1 MTDYRLVMVMT
12 PEEEDNYTKNNPHI
26 FYSPLDPKFAKNYNK
41 YVKNIED
48 HTYITC
54 NHCNMKVQRRSM
66 PRHLTSKR
74 CLIKQLILEYNESK
88 EQSNDKSPLEFMKDI
103 PEQLSDNKKYK
114 WIMEHTTETWKH
126 YSKITNSID
135 ALNIV

>member
-1 MTDYRLVMVMT
+1 MDRA
-12 PEEEDNYTKNNPHI
+12 PEEEHNYIKNNPHI

-41 YVKNIED
+41 YIKNIED

-74 CLIKQLILEYNESK
+74 CLIKQLILDRIQRIKRTIKRN
-88 EQSNDKSPLEFMKDI
+88 
-103 PEQLSDNKKYK
+103 
-114 WIMEHTTETWKH
+114 
-126 YSKITNSID
+126 ITIRIHEGHPR
-135 ALNIV
+135 ATKRQQEV